1 MREEGQEERAREEA
15 RKDDGGESQ
24 RGEGRGWC
32 VWVSERC
39 GLSGQCQSTGG
50 RGEKEGAT
58 KGYPL

>member
-32 VWVSERC
+32 VWVSLGILCKEE
-39 GLSGQCQSTGG
+39 
-50 RGEKEGAT
+50 EKGAVEGV
-58 KGYPL
+58 L